1 MKKRILVIERVKI
14 THAIDI
20 DVADEEVINDVVAT
34 LECDRIEDLDDAI
47 SRLKEMENVE
57 IEGIEKEHD
66 YDNDDIEIETVEA
79 D

>member
-1 MKKRILVIERVKI
+1 MRKRVLVIERVKI

-20 DVADEEVINDVVAT
+20 EVADEEVSNDVMAT
-34 LECDRIEDLDDAI
+34 LDCDRIDDFNDAI

-57 IEGIEKEHD
+57 IEGIEKEYD
-66 YDNDDIEIETVEA
+66 YVVDEIEIETTEA

>member
-20 DVADEEVINDVVAT
+20 EVTDEEVINDVVET
-34 LECDRIEDLDDAI
+34 LDCDSIEDLDEAI

-57 IEGIEKEHD
+57 IEGVEKEHD
-66 YDNDDIEIETVEA
+66 YDADEIEFEITEA